1 MKAGLKLGSTCF
13 PSEPCCLQVPT
24 QGFSSPLVATLPT
37 YAKARLDHD
46 LRGVRC
52 PTGSGPKALRIR
64 CNYASG
70 RDVLVPVMC
79 DGTQARASYRC
90 PLLPRCASWDAEP
103 GAWNHSGLTPL
114 DALASGGLLRCQA
127 NRLGTFSATVDPL
140 IESSSL
146 LSSGGEDERG
156 ERSSGLL
163 IAGTLEKDTTVE
175 TRARP
180 IPHSQF
186 H

>member
-1 MKAGLKLGSTCF
+1 MAS
-13 PSEPCCLQVPT
+13 
-24 QGFSSPLVATLPT
+24 LPT
-37 YAKARLDHD
+37 YAKARLEHAM
-46 LRGVRC
+46 RGVRC

-64 CNYASG
+64 CKYASG
-70 RDVLVPVMC
+70 RDAVVPVVC

-103 GAWNHSGLTPL
+103 GAWNHSGLAPL
-114 DALASGGLLRCQA
+114 DAVASGGLLRCQA

-156 ERSSGLL
+156 DRSSGLL
-163 IAGTLEKDTTVE
+163 IAGILSRIQLSIRGLV
-175 TRARP
+175 
-180 IPHSQF
+180 
-186 H
+186 